1 MSPAS
6 ATCSECSPGDLG
18 LENSPREDV
27 SDPPV
32 IPPTTNLHPLLLAEF
47 PGLWLWDTGCGA
59 ITRGTPCRFTG
70 WASLHFKILSLNF
83 YFIWEWQIPKFVW
96 DCCSASFWWAS
107 KIQSQISQSLQL
119 IFFPK
124 QPPTAILSLSSVEE
138 EPSGT
143 SVANSTVENCWF
155 RLCWGLL
162 CSSITHK
169 CLNELCID
177 SIIGAPANP
186 AKHTKL

>member
-59 ITRGTPCRFTG
+59 VTRGGSCRFTG

-83 YFIWEWQIPKFVW
+83 TSSGSDKFLHLYGTAVLPLSGEPRKYRVRYPKACNWFFSPNNLLLQFCPYPVW
-96 DCCSASFWWAS
+96 KRSHQELLLPTALWKTVDLGCAEVCSAA
-107 KIQSQISQSLQL
+107 Q
-119 IFFPK
+119 
-124 QPPTAILSLSSVEE
+124 
-138 EPSGT
+138 
-143 SVANSTVENCWF
+143 
-155 RLCWGLL
+155 
-162 CSSITHK
+162 
-169 CLNELCID
+169 
-177 SIIGAPANP
+177 
-186 AKHTKL
+186 